1 MRMDYVP
8 TKNRAALIESIKA
21 NSIEELFE
29 SYKPR
34 LDRPL
39 KLDPGLSEFEL
50 RKKLEGL
57 AAQNTQ
63 FRAVFRGAGAYSHYC
78 PAAVNQL
85 ILRSE
90 FYTAYTPYQ
99 AEISQGS
106 LTWIYE
112 FQTYICRLTGMDVA
126 NASMYDGASALAET
140 VFMANASNEKRQVVV
155 EGAVHP
161 HYLEAVETYAQAH
174 DMEVELGLSRVSSE
188 RTSAVIVQYPDFYG
202 AVNDLAEAAKK
213 AREANALFVVCIGDA
228 TSLAVLH
235 PPGKSGADIVVGDV
249 QAFGL
254 PASFGG
260 PYAGFMAVKNEH
272 VRKLPGRLSG
282 MTLDAKGRRGF
293 VLTLQA
299 REQHIRREKATSNIC
314 TNQALMAL
322 WATIY
327 LSLMGRTGLADAAT
341 LSYRKSH
348 QLKDKLASAG
358 FVPVGD
364 KPFYDEFLVESPVDP
379 RRLNAA
385 LAKKGILGGLPV
397 GKDRILFCCTEL
409 SEERHMD
416 EIVKTSKELSG

>member
-1 MRMDYVP
+1 MDYVP
-8 TKNRAALIESIKA
+8 TKNRAALLESIKA
-21 NSIEELFE
+21 NSVEELFDL
-29 SYKPR
+29 YKPR
-34 LDRPL
+34 LGRAL
-39 KLDPGLSEFEL
+39 KLEPGLSEFEL

-57 AAQNTQ
+57 ATQNTQ
-63 FRAVFRGAGAYSHYC
+63 FKAVFRGAGAYSHYC

-161 HYLEAVETYAQAH
+161 HYLEAVKTYAQAH
-174 DMEVELGLSRVSSE
+174 DMEVGLGLSRVSSE
-188 RTSAVIVQYPDFYG
+188 KTSAVIVQYPDFYG

-213 AREANALFVVCIGDA
+213 AKEADALFVVCIGDA
-228 TSLAVLH
+228 TSLAVLR
-235 PPGKSGADIVVGDV
+235 PPGKFGADIVVGDV

-254 PASFGG
+254 PLSFGG

-327 LSLMGRTGLADAAT
+327 LSLMGRTGLVDAAT
-341 LSYRKSH
+341 LSFRKAH

-358 FVPVGD
+358 FVPVDD
-364 KPFYDEFLVESPVDP
+364 KAFYNEFLVESPVDP
-379 RRLNAA
+379 QKLNSA

-397 GKDRILFCCTEL
+397 GKDRLLFCCTEL
-409 SEERHMD
+409 SEEKYMD